1 MRRRPSVITATSPSQ
16 PTITRPTTSISGCS
30 SPYVTVFGGFGA
42 IHWVDQLTLANPFA
56 GKAER
61 SMIEHMNSDHTKAIA
76 HYVDLVGLPTSEP
89 AQLAGIDSEGMHLR
103 IGQSLYW
110 LPFAESCNT
119 PTQVREALVSLAHA
133 EVWPKK
139 ATADA

>member
-1 MRRRPSVITATSPSQ
+1 MLKPVRHRYI
-16 PTITRPTTSISGCS
+16 
-30 SPYVTVFGGFGA
+30 GGFGA
-42 IHWVDQLTLANPFA
+42 IHWVDQLTLANPFT

-76 HYVDLVGLPTSEP
+76 HYVELTGLPTSEP

-133 EVWPKK
+133 QVWPKK
-139 ATADA
+139 EPADA